1 MKKKVMGVMAA
12 VPAAVFGTAA
22 IRTALMKAKPA
33 GERPACSRNETEL
46 ERMGHDFARMIQ
58 VKTYSWQSEKD
69 NEAFEKLHAVID
81 DLFPL
86 VHEKLEKTVLE
97 DEVLLY
103 HWKGKHAGKAV
114 IITGHQDVVP
124 VEGQNWSYPP
134 FAGEIHEGKI
144 YGRGVNDDKCNIFT
158 QLAACESL
166 LKKEFVPDSDIWFVY
181 GTNEECSGPSAVHA
195 IAWLKEH
202 GVAAACAW
210 DEGGAVVD
218 KAMAGMDRPYAVI
231 GITEKGYADVKFTAA
246 GEGGHSSA
254 PKAETTMTRLADFM
268 HDVNH
273 AHLFECSFTPHVRA
287 MFENMAPSFG
297 YGMRFLFGN
306 LWLTE
311 GLLTKLMPKISNQG
325 AALLGTTVCFTEMK
339 GSDATNV
346 IPTEAS
352 VVANVRTGYTQGL
365 DASLAILKQKAD
377 QYGLKMEVLSSREA
391 SPVTPT
397 DTKVYAYL
405 CRCIH
410 HQFPDCGVS
419 PYVMMGGTD
428 NRHYADMTPDCLRFY
443 PLRLSSAQLG
453 TMHGPD
459 ENVDLSSLSDCIDFY
474 AYFIENWKAEY
485 GSEAV

>member
-1 MKKKVMGVMAA
+1 MEKKKIIRTVLTAPVMA
-12 VPAAVFGTAA
+12 VTGAA
-22 IRTALMKAKPA
+22 ALHACMIKAKPA
-33 GERPACSRNETEL
+33 GKRLPGSRSDAQL
-46 ERMGHDFARMIQ
+46 EQMGKDFARMIQ
-58 VKTYSWQSEKD
+58 VKTYSYHDEKD
-69 NEAFEKLHAVID
+69 IAPFDQLHEVID

-97 DEVLLY
+97 DGVLLY
-103 HWKGKHAGKAV
+103 HWKGKHQGKAV
-114 IITGHQDVVP
+114 LITGHQDVVP
-124 VEGQNWSYPP
+124 VEGQQWTYPP
-134 FAGEIHEGKI
+134 FAGEIHDGKI

-158 QLAACESL
+158 QLSACENL
-166 LKKEFVPDSDIWFVY
+166 LKKGFVPDSDIWFVY

-202 GVAAACAW
+202 GVEAACAW

-218 KAMAGMDRPYAVI
+218 KAMAGMDRPYAVV
-231 GITEKGYADVKFTAA
+231 GITEKGYADIRFTAR

-273 AHLFECSFTPHVRA
+273 SHLFECRFTPHVKA

-297 YGMRFLFGN
+297 YGMRLLFGN
-306 LWLTE
+306 LWLFE
-311 GLLTKLMPKISNQG
+311 KPLTKLMPKISSQG

-352 VVANVRTGYTQGL
+352 VTANVRTGYTQGL
-365 DASLAILKQKAD
+365 DESLAILKKKAD
-377 QYGLKMEVLSSREA
+377 QYGLEMEVLSSRDA

-397 DTKVYAYL
+397 DTKVYQYL
-405 CRCIH
+405 TECIKKR
-410 HQFPDCGVS
+410 FPDCGVC

-428 NRHYADMTPDCLRFY
+428 NRHYTAMTKNCLRFY
-443 PLRLSSAQLG
+443 PLRLSSEQLG

-459 ENVDLSSLSDCIDFY
+459 ENADLRALSDCIDFY
-474 AYFIENWKAEY
+474 AYFIENWKADMAE
-485 GSEAV
+485 

>member
-231 GITEKGYADVKFTAA
+231 GITEKGYADVKITAK

-254 PKAETTMTRLADFM
+254 PHATTTVTRLADFM
-268 HDVNH
+268 HEVNH
-273 AHLFECSFTPHVRA
+273 SHLYERKFTPHVKA
-287 MFENMAPSFG
+287 MFENMAPSFSFP
-297 YGMRFLFGN
+297 MRYLFSN
-306 LWLTE
+306 LWLYK
-311 GLLTKLMPKISNQG
+311 GLLTKIMGKVNAQ
-325 AALLGTTVCFTEMK
+325 ADALLGTTICFTEMK

-346 IPTEAS
+346 IPSEAY
-352 VVANVRTGYTQGL
+352 VIANLRTGFTQDL
-365 DASLAILKQKAD
+365 KTSLAILKQKAD
-377 QYGLKMEVLSSREA
+377 KYDLELEVLSSREA
-391 SPVTPT
+391 SPVTPQ
-397 DTKVYAYL
+397 DSAVYQYL
-405 CRCIH
+405 VSCIRKK
-410 HQFPDCGVS
+410 FPDCGIS
-419 PYVMMGGTD
+419 PYVMTGGTD
-428 NRHYADMTPDCLRFY
+428 NRHFAELTENCLRFY
-443 PLRLSSAQLG
+443 PLRLTSQQLAC
-453 TMHGPD
+453 MHSD
-459 ENVDLSSLSDCIDFY
+459 NENADLRSLSDAIDFY
-474 AYFIENWKAEY
+474 QYFLENWNL
-485 GSEAV
+485 